1 MMKAEHRIKV
11 QSGKGKKRVLKV
23 RFVDTHD
30 ESKLR
35 QSVAERSKS
44 SSSSSVQLQSGL
56 PPTNKRCSP
65 SLPLM

>member
-1 MMKAEHRIKV
+1 MKAEHRIKV

-44 SSSSSVQLQSGL
+44 SSSSSSVQLQSGL